1 MHFKAKGNVDE
12 GEIWYVTEVVRQT
25 MIIDNYLIIRH
36 WQDTGRSAKTY
47 IFLDQ

>member
-1 MHFKAKGNVDE
+1 MFIFKGFYKRLSCLMHFKAKGNVDE

-36 WQDTGRSAKTY
+36 W
-47 IFLDQ
+47 